1 VNDPLNCEYKKTSSR
16 AHAASTRTRM
26 LCISYRVNVQH
37 VLDLFENRGSH
48 YSLHIT
54 SRRWRAL
61 KKESGYGGGWRT
73 EWATTP
79 KARGASRAG
88 DENEQSVHGG
98 RLESARDNTSM
109 KSQKRQRR
117 FQVEARTV
125 NDGMKQTTRDRRGSS
140 PVSKDR

>member
-1 VNDPLNCEYKKTSSR
+1 M
-16 AHAASTRTRM
+16 TRREEMARRQTWKGGKDR
-26 LCISYRVNVQH
+26 RK
-37 VLDLFENRGSH
+37 EGGGEERK
-48 YSLHIT
+48 
-54 SRRWRAL
+54 RRWRAL

-98 RLESARDNTSM
+98 RLESARDNTSI

-125 NDGMKQTTRDRRGSS
+125 NDDMKQTTRDRRGSS

>member
-1 VNDPLNCEYKKTSSR
+1 MTRRQTWKGGNDRWKAGGEAEHK
-16 AHAASTRTRM
+16 
-26 LCISYRVNVQH
+26 
-37 VLDLFENRGSH
+37 
-48 YSLHIT
+48 
-54 SRRWRAL
+54 RRWRES

-88 DENEQSVHGG
+88 DENEQRVHGG
-98 RLESARDNTSM
+98 RPESARDNTSM

-117 FQVEARTV
+117 IQVEARTV

-140 PVSKDR
+140 PVCKDR

>member
-1 VNDPLNCEYKKTSSR
+1 M
-16 AHAASTRTRM
+16 TRREEMARRQTWKGGKDR
-26 LCISYRVNVQH
+26 RK
-37 VLDLFENRGSH
+37 EGGGEERK
-48 YSLHIT
+48 
-54 SRRWRAL
+54 RRWRAL

-88 DENEQSVHGG
+88 DENEQRVHGG

-117 FQVEARTV
+117 LQVEARTV